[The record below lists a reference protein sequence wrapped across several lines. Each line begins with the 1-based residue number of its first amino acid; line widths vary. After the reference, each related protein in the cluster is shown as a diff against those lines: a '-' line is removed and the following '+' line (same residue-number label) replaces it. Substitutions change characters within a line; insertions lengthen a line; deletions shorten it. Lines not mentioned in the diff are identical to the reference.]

1 MRRQS
6 LIVLAIAVFLGLIA
20 VYLVNTYLGA
30 AEKRQQTAAVGLTKV
45 AVALVPLAFGT
56 PVTAERVR
64 FVDWPADSVPVGAF
78 RSIEELAPMGKAH
91 VALRPIEVG
100 EPIMK
105 SKLSGEGG
113 RASLSALLPP
123 DMRAAAIRITDV
135 AGVAGFV
142 LPGDRVDVILTRPA
156 GPASNEQVAGYL
168 LQDIRVI
175 AIDQDANDTGDK
187 PQLGKTATLEVTPYD
202 AQKLALAQTVGQ
214 LSLALRAVEAKA
226 GENYS
231 ETVDAGDLVGG
242 YGGASFSR
250 AAYETAGS
258 APSYYPTPIRPRRP
272 RRIAPPP
279 MLRPVTASVEI
290 VRGTTGTSYQ
300 VGRYKGGN

>member
-187 PQLGKTATLEVTPYD
+187 PQLGKTATLEVSPYD

-214 LSLALRAVEAKA
+214 LSLALRAVAAKTGEA
-226 GENYS
+226 YS
-231 ETVDAGDLVGG
+231 ETVNAGDLAGG
-242 YGGASFSR
+242 YGASFNR
-250 AAYETAGS
+250 AAYQKTGD
-258 APSYYPTPIRPRRP
+258 APAYYPTPIRPRRSA
-272 RRIAPPP
+272 APSVA
-279 MLRPVTASVEI
+279 RPATASVEV

>member
-6 LIVLAIAVFLGLIA
+6 IIVLSIAIFLGLIA
-20 VYLVNTYLGA
+20 VYLVNAYLGS
-30 AEKRQQTAAVGLTKV
+30 AEKRQQTAAAGLTKV
-45 AVALVPLAFGT
+45 AVAQVPLAFGT
-56 PVTAERVR
+56 PVTAERIR
-64 FVDWPADSVPVGAF
+64 FVNWPADSVPPGAF
-78 RSIEELAPMGKAH
+78 GSIEELAPMGKVH
-91 VALRPIEVG
+91 VALRPIDVG

-123 DMRAAAIRITDV
+123 DMRATAIRITDV

-156 GPASNEQVAGYL
+156 GPGSADQVAGYL

-175 AIDQDANDTGDK
+175 AIDQDANDAGDK

-231 ETVDAGDLVGG
+231 ETVDAGDLAGG
-242 YGGASFSR
+242 YGASFNR
-250 AAYETAGS
+250 AAYQTTADTP
-258 APSYYPTPIRPRRP
+258 AYYPTPIRPRRP
-272 RRIAPPP
+272 RRIAAPP
-279 MLRPVTASVEI
+279 MLRPLTASVEI

>member
-6 LIVLAIAVFLGLIA
+6 LIVLAIAIFLGLIA

-187 PQLGKTATLEVTPYD
+187 PQLGKTATLEVSPYD

-214 LSLALRAVEAKA
+214 LSLALRAVAAKTGEA
-226 GENYS
+226 YS
-231 ETVDAGDLVGG
+231 ETVNAGDLAGG
-242 YGGASFSR
+242 YGASFNR
-250 AAYETAGS
+250 AAYQKTGD
-258 APSYYPTPIRPRRP
+258 APAYYPTPIRPRRNA
-272 RRIAPPP
+272 APSVA
-279 MLRPVTASVEI
+279 RPATASVEV